1 MNIKKDIPKFIPTKY
16 NRFYWWRRFKSR
28 DTLHKN
34 FPLLAR
40 IKNGDFDYSDYRVQA
55 LYELELAEEK
65 VNSFP
70 TYAYTE
76 RDEAKEMGRRRYNRL
91 MEDFMKDE
99 FYLLQGIK
107 EEFCK
112 WFWISEEE
120 FDRYMDMCD
129 DGLIELYELIKENT
143 LYKFIGTNRHNQ
155 I

>member
-34 FPLLAR
+34 FPLIAR

-55 LYELELAEEK
+55 LYELELAEK
-65 VNSFP
+65 KAN
-70 TYAYTE
+70 TYASYQYTE
-76 RDEAKEMGRRRYNRL
+76 REEALEMGRRRYNRL

-120 FDRYMDMCD
+120 FDRYMNMCD

-143 LYKFIGTNRHNQ
+143 LYKFIGTNRQNQ

>member
-1 MNIKKDIPKFIPTKY
+1 MNIEKDIPKFIPTKY
-16 NRFYWWRRFKSR
+16 NQFYWWRRFKAR
-28 DTLHKN
+28 NTLHKN
-34 FPLLAR
+34 FPLLTR

-55 LYELELAEEK
+55 LYELKLAEEK
-65 VNSFP
+65 ANTYPS
-70 TYAYTE
+70 YAYTE
-76 RDEAKEMGRRRYNRL
+76 RDEVLVMGRRRYNRL

-120 FDRYMDMCD
+120 FDRYMNMCD

>member
-16 NRFYWWRRFKSR
+16 NQFYWWRRFKSR

-34 FPLLAR
+34 IPLITR

-76 RDEAKEMGRRRYNRL
+76 REGALEMGRKRYNRL

-107 EEFCK
+107 DEFCK

-120 FDRYMDMCD
+120 FDRYMNMCD

>member
-1 MNIKKDIPKFIPTKY
+1 MSRELKFRVYIKETSKY
-16 NRFYWWRRFKSR
+16 VYFS
-28 DTLHKN
+28 L
-34 FPLLAR
+34 
-40 IKNGDFDYSDYRVQA
+40 GDFDYSDYRVQA
-55 LYELELAEEK
+55 LHELELAEK
-65 VNSFP
+65 KANTYP

-76 RDEAKEMGRRRYNRL
+76 REEALVMGRRRYNRL

-120 FDRYMDMCD
+120 FDRYMNMCD
-129 DGLIELYELIKENT
+129 DGLVELYELIKENT
-143 LYKFIGTNRHNQ
+143 LYKFIGTNRYNQ

>member
-16 NRFYWWRRFKSR
+16 NRFYRWRRFKSR

-34 FPLLAR
+34 FPLIER
-40 IKNGDFDYSDYRVQA
+40 IKNGDFNYSDYRVQA

-65 VNSFP
+65 ANSFP

-76 RDEAKEMGRRRYNRL
+76 RDEALEIGRRRYNRL

-120 FDRYMDMCD
+120 FDRYMNMCD

-143 LYKFIGTNRHNQ
+143 LYKFIGTNRYNQ

>member
-76 RDEAKEMGRRRYNRL
+76 REEALEMGRRRYNRL

-120 FDRYMDMCD
+120 FDRYMNMCD

>member
-120 FDRYMDMCD
+120 FDRYMNMCD

-143 LYKFIGTNRHNQ
+143 LYKFIGTNRQNQ

>member
-1 MNIKKDIPKFIPTKY
+1 MNIEKDIPKFIPTKY

-120 FDRYMDMCD
+120 FDRYLNMCD
-129 DGLIELYELIKENT
+129 EGLEELYELIKENT